1 MAAIKLNE
9 AELDAL
15 SGLGHAAFRLYVA
28 AIRPRM
34 DYATG
39 TVGKRVRI
47 SWQALKEWM
56 YVEPRSGVAAV
67 THNESMVRRL
77 AKQLVKHGLLREI
90 GDSFHIAFLCP
101 LADTDNAA
109 QKQADRRSTPQQGA
123 RKPNTGKDSR
133 TFPQGAKNNRSDT
146 HPSTGR
152 TLKTTPPAPPPP
164 TAVPAGEAESEIESS
179 APAAPPIGNPLVEKP
194 AAQPGTSSSEDRHE
208 SAGAVGKGSLL
219 AERRPEGG
227 FAWEPHLAWPTNLTD
242 GQRANM
248 ARIVVVLP
256 ETSRQVAIDEWRGR
270 MREDKLGNPFGWLA
284 DLVKRMQQ
292 PGFAPY
298 FADRVRAAREA
309 EQQRLAQLHMRD
321 DEFAQRVAQYG
332 NGPMPKG
339 VLAEMTRRKYG
350 IATTTT

>member
-1 MAAIKLNE
+1 MAAIKLND

-109 QKQADRRSTPQQGA
+109 QKQADRGSTPSQGA
-123 RKPNTGKDSR
+123 RKPNSSKDLR
-133 TFPQGAKNNRSDT
+133 TFPQGAKNSRSDT
-146 HPSTGR
+146 HPSTGK
-152 TLKTTPPAPPPP
+152 TLKPSPPTPP
-164 TAVPAGEAESEIESS
+164 AVPAGEAESEIESS
-179 APAAPPIGNPLVEKP
+179 APTAPPIDNPADEKP
-194 AAQPGTSSSEDRHE
+194 GAKPGIASSEERRE
-208 SAGAVGKGSLL
+208 SSGAVGKGSLL
-219 AERRPEGG
+219 AEGRPEGG
-227 FAWEPHLAWPTNLTD
+227 FAWELHLAWPTNLTD

-248 ARIVVVLP
+248 ARIVAVLP
-256 ETSRQVAIDEWRGR
+256 EASRQVAIDEWRGR
-270 MREDKLGNPFGWLA
+270 MQQDKLGNPFGWLA

-298 FADRVRAAREA
+298 FADKVRAAREA
-309 EQQRLAQLHMRD
+309 EQQRLARLHMRD
-321 DEFAQRVAQYG
+321 DEFAQLVAQYG

-350 IATTTT
+350 IASTTT